1 LSQTEGTN
9 AAAQGP
15 GRSAADV
22 LLVSRSPL
30 WPADKGFRVHGS
42 QMALALQRLGY
53 RVAIA
58 CIHRDEPGQ
67 PATDPPPTLNKLVHP
82 WPEPTS
88 HHRDEMARAWAGP
101 ASPLRRKLMAYR
113 GVDPGE
119 TTGVLAL
126 VDRLHPRVVIA
137 LDRLGPAVLR
147 TLRLRPDL
155 ARLWYAADE
164 GAYFHLSCM
173 TREPWRN
180 RPGCVRDA
188 AMLAMQ
194 ERAFGAVGDSG
205 FGVIGVHPRD
215 TRLLGL
221 ATGTPRHRAA
231 TIRNGVDLDAFRPRC
246 VKSSEP
252 PGNPDPTPD
261 PQTLVFWGRLDFPPN
276 VDAVRWLARRVMPAV
291 LERYPNAR
299 CRLVGRAAG
308 PAVQRLA
315 DLPGVELVGPVDD
328 LRGEALRSA
337 TVVMPMRC
345 GGGIKNKL
353 LEAAAMGM
361 PIVATRKAVDGLI
374 WDAANPPFDT
384 ADGVGETSLAIQSL
398 WQDPR
403 RSHTLGRNARRWVE
417 THHAWDHA
425 AQQLVALAER
435 CLGTPWPASTKPAS
449 AAPIRAAA

>member
-1 LSQTEGTN
+1 MSH
-9 AAAQGP
+9 ADSAKACP
-15 GRSAADV
+15 GQPPCSTADV

-58 CIHRDEPGQ
+58 CIQRDEPGQ
-67 PATDPPPTLNKLVHP
+67 PASAPPPTLRHLVQP
-82 WPEPTS
+82 WPEATS
-88 HHRDEMARAWAGP
+88 QHREEMARAWAGP
-101 ASPLRRKLMAYR
+101 AAPLRRKLMHYR
-113 GVDPGE
+113 GVDPSE
-119 TTGVLAL
+119 SAGVLAL
-126 VDRLHPRVVIA
+126 VDRLKPRVVIA

-147 TLRLRPDL
+147 TLRLRPNL

-180 RPGCVRDA
+180 WPGCTRDA
-188 AMLAMQ
+188 AVLAMQ
-194 ERAFGAVGDSG
+194 ERAFGAVGDAG

-221 ATGTPRHRAA
+221 ATGTPHERTA

-246 VKSSEP
+246 VKSTDP
-252 PGNPDPTPD
+252 PRHPDPAPD

-276 VDAVRWLARRVMPAV
+276 VDAAVWLARRLMPA
-291 LERYPNAR
+291 LLDRYPDAR

-308 PAVQRLA
+308 PVVQALA
-315 DLPGVELVGPVDD
+315 ELPGIELVGPVDD

-353 LEAAAMGM
+353 LEAAAMGL
-361 PIVATRKAVDGLI
+361 PIVASRKAVDGLV
-374 WDAANPPFDT
+374 WDASNPPFAT
-384 ADGVGETSLAIQSL
+384 ADGIGETSLAIQSL
-398 WQDPR
+398 WQDAR
-403 RSHTLGRNARRWVE
+403 RSRTLGANARRWVE
-417 THHAWDHA
+417 THHTWDHA
-425 AQQLVALAER
+425 AEQLVDLAEQ
-435 CLGTPWPASTKPAS
+435 CLGEAWPAEVAH
-449 AAPIRAAA
+449 ADAVRAAA